1 MFGFYVP
8 KVVYDMIP
16 YAYAMLGVLGVS
28 TSTMLGQACGI
39 LLIFLSMVIMKMRS

>member
-16 YAYAMLGVLGVS
+16 YVYAMLGVLGVS
-28 TSTMLGQACGI
+28 APAMFGQACGI
-39 LLIFLSMVIMKMRS
+39 LLIVLSMNIMKMGS